1 MDIVLAVFDAVI
13 AALHQTVAGF
23 AAMGPPLI
31 AGLRMFRTVRMDDA
45 ANDSLRQLAVW
56 ATWGVVLAA
65 AIGLAGGVWRSGTDD
80 GGYVAMLARFP
91 RSAYG
96 MVAGEGVFALACY
109 IVWVMLWRRLRMRPV
124 LHAIPVV
131 LGATNLLYHFPPL
144 MISQNLL
151 AANPSLIAEPTITRE
166 LLLELMSTPLVLAKS
181 LHIWGASL
189 VVSGVTV
196 ALASPAVSV
205 ARTVIVRGGAI
216 AALVGLTL
224 QPVTG
229 VVTLAALP
237 AGEGSRLVG
246 SSLLATVTFFLGI
259 LVGLH
264 LMLPLAQLAQLALR
278 PQLPARWGMLAGSV
292 VCVMLLMSLA
302 ARW

>member
-1 MDIVLAVFDAVI
+1 
-13 AALHQTVAGF
+13 
-23 AAMGPPLI
+23 
-31 AGLRMFRTVRMDDA
+31 
-45 ANDSLRQLAVW
+45 
-56 ATWGVVLAA
+56 
-65 AIGLAGGVWRSGTDD
+65 
-80 GGYVAMLARFP
+80 MLARFP

-96 MVAGEGVFALACY
+96 MVAGEGVFAVACY
-109 IVWVMLWRRLRMRPV
+109 VVWVMLWRRLRARPV

-144 MISQNLL
+144 MIAQNLL
-151 AANPSLIAEPTITRE
+151 AANPTLIPEPTITRE
-166 LLLELMSTPLVLAKS
+166 LLLQLMATPLVLAKS
-181 LHIWGASL
+181 LHVWGASL
-189 VVSGVTV
+189 VVAGVMV
-196 ALASPAVSV
+196 VLASPTAGL
-205 ARTVIVRGGAI
+205 ARGVLVRGGAI

-237 AGEGSRLVG
+237 AGEGSRMVG
-246 SSLLATVTFFLGI
+246 SSLLATLTFSLGI

-264 LMLPLAQLAQLALR
+264 LMLPLAQLAFR
-278 PQLPARWGMLAGSV
+278 PLLPARWGMLAGSV